1 MPDRDRYRQRVP
13 RQGPA
18 ARVRHGTG
26 AGPGRGR
33 VQSARLPRHLR
44 RGAGASWR
52 RAACTSVQDKHA
64 LFLAALDHYRAR
76 RRHGASHRRRHRAR
90 TTAQVAGL
98 LRRIVA
104 RPAGPAGAAWWWS
117 SAAELSFFDEDVA
130 ERVTTAL
137 GRNEALLAGLIREG
151 QEDGSLAVHIDP
163 ADAARMLLCLVQ
175 GMRVVGKD
183 GPPAAGHAGGGG
195 RPWRSRRWNDR
206 PPGGSRR
213 LLPI

>member
-1 MPDRDRYRQRVP
+1 MEQALDRAVDVFSQR
-13 RQGPA
+13 GY
-18 ARVRHGTG
+18 HGTSIG
-26 AGPGRGR
+26 DLARGTELA
-33 VQSARLPRHLR
+33 QGSLYKAF
-44 RGAGASWR
+44 S
-52 RAACTSVQDKHA
+52 DKHA

-76 RRHGASHRRRHRAR
+76 RVEGMARAIGAGGTGRER
-90 TTAQVAGL
+90 
-98 LRRIVA
+98 LRRLLA
-104 RPAGPAGAAWWWS
+104 FYAESSQGRQGRAAWWS

-175 GMRVVGKD
+175 GMRVVGKT
-183 GPPAAGHAGGGG
+183 AAGG
-195 RPWRSRRWNDR
+195 RTCWRWWTWRSRRWNDR